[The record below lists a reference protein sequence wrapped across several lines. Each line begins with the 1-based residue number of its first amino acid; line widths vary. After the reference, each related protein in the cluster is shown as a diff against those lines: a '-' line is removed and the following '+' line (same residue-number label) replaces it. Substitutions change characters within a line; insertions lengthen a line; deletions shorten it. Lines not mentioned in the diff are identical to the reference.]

1 MADLQSNKYN
11 PWNPFL
17 STERDIKRTEV
28 LAKKSQVAV
37 GLLGFLISP
46 IASAI
51 YLNRAAN
58 SLKIAGYTLVLTIV
72 LCLSVSDEEE
82 AFSIGLGVGF
92 VGNIVMMAEQFIAVG
107 NAKKNQPVE
116 KETLA

>member
-1 MADLQSNKYN
+1 M
-11 PWNPFL
+11 
-17 STERDIKRTEV
+17 
-28 LAKKSQVAV
+28 
-37 GLLGFLISP
+37 
-46 IASAI
+46 
-51 YLNRAAN
+51 NRAAN

-72 LCLSVSDEEE
+72 LCFSVSDEEE

-107 NAKKNQPVE
+107 NAKKSQPVE